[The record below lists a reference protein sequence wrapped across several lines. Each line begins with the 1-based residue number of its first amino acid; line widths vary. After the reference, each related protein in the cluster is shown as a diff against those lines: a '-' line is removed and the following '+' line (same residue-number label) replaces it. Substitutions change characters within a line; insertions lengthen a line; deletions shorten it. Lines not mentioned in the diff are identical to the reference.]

1 MVKENSLVPRER
13 GNQEGGGGLLLD
25 TTGSRK
31 YEADAVFLPQEANQI
46 LETVGSVTK

>member
-1 MVKENSLVPRER
+1 M
-13 GNQEGGGGLLLD
+13 LLD

-46 LETVGSVTK
+46 LETVGSVTERRTSSESRTVQGQNNNL